1 MIASEILTALNLL
14 VSARQPAFVW
24 GEPGVGKSDVMRQVA
39 LSRSVPLLDVRAL
52 LLDPVDLRGLPY
64 LEADSDAAQNEPNCK
79 RAKWAVPDF
88 LPKNGEGI
96 LFLDEL
102 TSAVPMVQA
111 AFYQLVLD
119 RKLGDYQL
127 PDGWA
132 IVAAG
137 NRQGDR
143 GVTHQMP
150 TPLRN
155 RFCHLTFEVNLQEW
169 CEWAIRNSIRP
180 EVVAFLRFKPD
191 LLSKFDR
198 DATAFPSPR
207 SWSFA
212 SKVLARNPAGH
223 VENGL
228 IAGCV
233 GDGAATEFS
242 SFLETFRNLPNID
255 AIIMNPDKEPVPT
268 EAGALHAV
276 ASALSYA
283 AAISNFDRIYTY
295 LRRMPDEFQVFS
307 VQAATLRTPDVKHT
321 PAFTQFAV
329 EHHKLI
335 A

>member
-1 MIASEILTALNLL
+1 MIASEILAALHLL

-24 GEPGVGKSDVMRQVA
+24 GEPGVGKSDVMRQLA
-39 LSRSVPLLDVRAL
+39 ISRSVPLLDVRAL

-64 LEADSDAAQNEPNCK
+64 LEADCDPAQNQPSRK
-79 RAKWAVPDF
+79 LAKWAIPDF
-88 LPKNGEGI
+88 LPKDGEGI

-119 RKLGDYQL
+119 RKLGDYRL

-169 CEWAIRNSIRP
+169 CEWAIRNAIRP
-180 EVVAFLRFKPD
+180 EVIAFLRFKPE

-198 DATAFPSPR
+198 DETAFPSPR

-212 SKVLARNPAGH
+212 SKVLAQAPRGQ

-233 GDGAATEFS
+233 GDGAATEFT
-242 SFLETFRNLPNID
+242 SFLATFRSLPNID
-255 AIIMNPDKEPVPT
+255 AIIMNPDKEPVPN

-283 AAISNFDRIYTY
+283 AAVSNFDRIHTY
-295 LRRMPDEFQVFS
+295 LRRMPEEFQVFS
-307 VQAATLRTPDVKHT
+307 VQAATLRTPDLRHT
-321 PAFTQFAV
+321 AAFTQFAV